1 MNTNW
6 SSPKTNIIAGM
17 LDLRS
22 ALQAGQNAV
31 LVKAKNEDCQHPIR
45 VEQHNTDFRAYD
57 FHTGYLATRQSILED
72 QTLSEFEKHLSLN
85 YKTCYGK
92 PEAIKQYYETGIL
105 SEDNFKGIGVSHLVN
120 IKDMVEFL
128 IKTNDDERAMMFS
141 KQYLTMEEADQ
152 KHFYDFYYYKHG
164 DQWTVKK
171 FKSKLWVVSL
181 LDANQPKAKIPMMVK
196 LLNVLLYPM
205 KFIPQRSV
213 LHMTDYK
220 VITFRIGGIT
230 SGYSIDIQIPKKF
243 GWK

>member
-31 LVKAKNEDCQHPIR
+31 LVKARNEDCQHPIR
-45 VEQHNTDFRAYD
+45 VEQHNTDFRAYN

-85 YKTCYGK
+85 YKTCYGT
-92 PEAIKQYYETGIL
+92 PEAMETYYNTGVL
-105 SEDNFKGIGVSHLVN
+105 TDDNFKGIGVSHLVN

-128 IKTNDDERAMMFS
+128 IKTGDDERATMFS
-141 KQYLTMEEADQ
+141 RQYLTMEEKSI
-152 KHFYDFYYYKHG
+152 KHFYDFFHYKHG
-164 DQWTVKK
+164 NQWTVKT
-171 FKSKLWVVSL
+171 FKRKLWVVSL
-181 LDANQPKAKIPMMVK
+181 LDENAKVNVPLGVK

-205 KFIPQRSV
+205 KYIPKRSV

-220 VITFRIGGIT
+220 VITFRIGGVT